1 MAKAKR
7 VIFTFDD
14 RSFDTLQRITEQ
26 AGLSSMAESVRESIQ
41 INRAL
46 QDQAARGF
54 TEVVVRNPDTREE
67 RVIVIPNIQQPRPEK
82 RT

>member
-14 RSFDTLQRITEQ
+14 RSFDTLQQITSS
-26 AGLSSMAESVRESIQ
+26 GGFSSMADTVRESLQ

-46 QDQAARGF
+46 QTQATQGF
-54 TEVVVRNPDTREE
+54 TEVIVRNPQTNEE
-67 RVIVIPNIQQPRPEK
+67 RVVVIPNLVTGSRKTGE
-82 RT
+82 